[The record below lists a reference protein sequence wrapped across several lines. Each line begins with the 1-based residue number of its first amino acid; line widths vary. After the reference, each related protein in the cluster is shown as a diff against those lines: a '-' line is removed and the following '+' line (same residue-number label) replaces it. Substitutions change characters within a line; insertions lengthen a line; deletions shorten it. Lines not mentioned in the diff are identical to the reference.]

1 MEKFL
6 GLESYPN
13 PMLARS
19 PVRHRFFDK
28 ANRLRYSDLSTTSKE
43 CVHKMKKIE
52 NYFTIQNGDNE
63 SGIRDLVR
71 ELLRFDPLERIT
83 AKNALKMSFFM

>member
-1 MEKFL
+1 
-6 GLESYPN
+6 
-13 PMLARS
+13 MLARS